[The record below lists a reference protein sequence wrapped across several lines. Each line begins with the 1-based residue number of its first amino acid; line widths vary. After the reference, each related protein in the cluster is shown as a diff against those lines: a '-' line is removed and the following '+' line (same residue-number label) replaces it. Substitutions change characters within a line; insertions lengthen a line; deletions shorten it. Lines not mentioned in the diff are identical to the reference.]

1 MVSSGVIANPEPR
14 LSALPQPTEA
24 ERHKILVEFNDTT
37 TDYSKNQPIQQLFE
51 NQARRTPDAVA
62 VVCGD
67 KHLTYRQLNH
77 HANQLAHLLIKHNV
91 GAELMVGLCVERS
104 LEMIIGL
111 LGILKAG
118 GTYVPLDPLYPKE
131 RLAFMLQDTQAPIL
145 LTKSHLLSR
154 LPEHAAMV
162 ICLDR
167 AKEMMGENPENPPCR
182 ATAEQLAYVL
192 YTSGSTGRP
201 KGVCIPHRGVVRLV
215 ENTNYIAVSPDDVF
229 LQFAPL
235 AFDASTF
242 EIWACLLNGARLV
255 IFPPHN
261 PTLAELGRALQHYRV
276 TVLWLTAGLFHQMVD
291 EQLESLQNVKQLLA
305 GGDVLSVSHAKKVLQ
320 HLHGGRLINGYGP
333 TENTTFTCCYVMTAP
348 NQIDRTVPIGRPVA
362 NTQVYIL
369 DQSGQPVPVGVC
381 GALYTGGDGLA
392 RHYLNQPQLTAER
405 FIENPFSDQPGARL
419 YKTGDQ
425 ARYLPD
431 GNVEFL
437 GRLDRQIKIRGF
449 RIELGEIETVLSQH
463 PDIRQAA
470 ITVREDTPTYKRLV
484 AYVVAKRTT
493 DDFIIELREFLRE
506 QLPEYML
513 PSAFVWL
520 DALPLTPNGKVDY
533 RALPMPMPPE
543 FVKQQP
549 SFLAPRD
556 SLELRLAKLWERI
569 LNIEPIGVQDD
580 FFDCGGNSLL
590 AMSLIPHVEQIFGK
604 ALPLSLLYQAP
615 TVEQLANALRQQGW
629 SVSPSLLVPLQPHG
643 SRAPFVCA
651 HGTGM
656 ANLKQYV
663 DPDQPLFALLAHGND
678 GRRASTTVEKSA
690 SDYLREIRAF
700 QPSGPYFLG
709 GFSAGGLIAF
719 EMAQQLC
726 RQGQEVALLVLFDP
740 DKPQIE
746 KCTTSVKPGRS
757 LPMGKLATFIS
768 RHWSNL
774 RRRDFHGKGS
784 YVLERIGGWLNRI
797 EISIYLNIGC
807 LLPHRLRQ
815 FYAFNVASK
824 IILNYKTSA
833 YPNHVILIKTGIP
846 STDWQAVW
854 ESLAAGGL
862 EIYYSTGEH
871 SEIFDEPHCQS
882 WAEQFASS
890 LRKAHDIG
898 LGRDASY
905 SASYHSLKL
914 DQQPGGVPAA
924 QLHQRCSDIDC
935 RPQKHNDHDHHAA
948 RSKRL
953 YSW

>member
-1 MVSSGVIANPEPR
+1 MVLSGVIANPEPR
-14 LSALPQPTEA
+14 LSALPQLTDA
-24 ERHKILVEFNDTT
+24 ERHKILVEFNDTS
-37 TDYSKNQPIQQLFE
+37 TDYPKNQPIQQLFE

-62 VVCGD
+62 VVCRE

-118 GTYVPLDPLYPKE
+118 GAYVPLDPLYPKE

-167 AKEMMGENPENPPCR
+167 VKEMARETPENPPCR

-201 KGVCIPHRGVVRLV
+201 KGVCILHRGVVRLV
-215 ENTNYIAVSPDDVF
+215 KNTNYIAVSPDDVF

-261 PTLAELGRALQHYRV
+261 PTLADLGRALQHYRV
-276 TVLWLTAGLFHQMVD
+276 TILWLTAGLFHQMVD
-291 EQLESLQNVKQLLA
+291 EQLESLQHVKQLLA
-305 GGDVLSVSHAKKVLQ
+305 GGDVLSVSHVRKALARLNGCK
-320 HLHGGRLINGYGP
+320 LINGYGP
-333 TENTTFTCCYVMTAP
+333 TENTTFTCCYVMTEPSQAW
-348 NQIDRTVPIGRPVA
+348 RTVPIGRPIT

-369 DQSGQPVPVGVC
+369 EKSGKPVPVGVR
-381 GALYTGGDGLA
+381 GELYIGGDGLA
-392 RHYLNQPQLTAER
+392 RHYLNLPQLTAER

-437 GRLDRQIKIRGF
+437 GRLDRQVKIRGF

-493 DDFIIELREFLRE
+493 EDFIIELREFLRE

-513 PSAFVWL
+513 PSAFVCL
-520 DALPLTPNGKVDY
+520 DALPLTPNGKVDH
-533 RALPMPMPPE
+533 RALPIPSE
-543 FVKQQP
+543 FAKQQP

-580 FFDCGGNSLL
+580 FFGCGGNSLL

-604 ALPLSLLYQAP
+604 ALPLSLLYQAS

-629 SVSPSLLVPLQPHG
+629 PAPPSLLVPLQPDG
-643 SRAPFVCA
+643 SRAPFFCA
-651 HGTGM
+651 HGTGL

-678 GRRASTTVEKSA
+678 GRRASTTVEESA
-690 SDYLREIRAF
+690 SDYLREIRAL

-746 KCTTSVKPGRS
+746 KCTTSVKPSRS
-757 LPMGKLATFIS
+757 LPIAKLATFIS
-768 RHWSNL
+768 RHRSNL
-774 RRRDFHGKGS
+774 WQRDFHGKFS
-784 YVLERIGGWLNRI
+784 YVLERIGGWFNRL
-797 EISIYLNIGC
+797 EISIYLNIGRV
-807 LLPHRLRQ
+807 LPHRLRQ

-824 IILNYKTSA
+824 IILKYKPSP
-833 YPNHVILIKTGIP
+833 YSNHLILIKTGIP
-846 STDWQAVW
+846 STDWRTVW

-862 EIYYSTGEH
+862 EIYESTGEH

-890 LRKAHDIG
+890 LRKAHNTG
-898 LGRDASY
+898 FGRDA
-905 SASYHSLKL
+905 
-914 DQQPGGVPAA
+914 
-924 QLHQRCSDIDC
+924 
-935 RPQKHNDHDHHAA
+935 
-948 RSKRL
+948 
-953 YSW
+953 